1 MLVRLLALLLSAN
14 LFAHSATNPFGASI
28 PASYRKTY
36 ADQLLLPD
44 PQKRAIGTV
53 RFRAEGKDATSEFA
67 AALTRAETTATT
79 NLRRLLQLVKATDP
93 AIDTLKKDFAAYQTA
108 ANTART
114 LVQTDHHKDKQK
126 HAEMDRAF
134 ADVEKAH
141 KRVARSLKAGPNSP
155 IAQVLDALQWLAEI
169 RRDQDFCA
177 DKISDIASLP
187 MNAVLEIEGAPEPIK
202 ALVRDLEPF
211 IARREFHRL
220 VSVAHSQMKSA
231 KPEQVQYAEI
241 LNERRVVL
249 GLRPYFLA
257 EKLSAAAAQH
267 SEEMV
272 KLKYFSHDSPVP
284 ENKSFVDRIKNAA
297 FEGAAG
303 GECIY
308 AGGSTASA
316 AHSGW
321 WYSDGHRLILYA
333 NGQTAQGIAKYAST
347 WTFLTG
353 SYTQFPL

>member
-1 MLVRLLALLLSAN
+1 MLARFFALLIFSN
-14 LFAHSATNPFGASI
+14 LLVHGAANPFGASI

-44 PQKRAIGTV
+44 PQKRALGTV
-53 RFRAEGKDATSEFA
+53 RFRAEGKDAAAEFS
-67 AALTRAETTATT
+67 AALTRAESTATS
-79 NLRRLLQLVKATDP
+79 NLRRLLQMVKATDP
-93 AIDTLKKDFAAYQTA
+93 AIDTIKKDHEAYQA
-108 ANTART
+108 AVNSART

-134 ADVEKAH
+134 AEAEKAH
-141 KRVARSLKAGPNSP
+141 KRLARSLKPGPNTP

-177 DKISDIASLP
+177 DKSSDIATLP
-187 MNAVLEIEGAPEPIK
+187 MIAVLEIEGAPEPIK

-211 IARREFHRL
+211 IARRELHRL
-220 VSVAHSQMKSA
+220 ISVAHSQMKSA

-241 LNERRVVL
+241 LNERRTIL

-272 KLKYFSHDSPVP
+272 KLKYFSHESPVP
-284 ENKSFVDRIKNAA
+284 ENKSFVDRIKKAA

-308 AGGSTASA
+308 AGGSSAAS

-333 NGQTAQGIAKYAST
+333 TGQTAQGVAKHAST